1 MKANGLMGLFPL
13 LDSTDNEAK
22 ESTGDNICCSLL
34 KCSNYKGQE
43 LKWIEKQV
51 TLVESEPTTFEPT
64 RCEGC
69 AFGPH

>member
-1 MKANGLMGLFPL
+1 MGLFPL

-34 KCSNYKGQE
+34 GCSDYGEEGQE
-43 LKWIEKQV
+43 LKWIEEQV
-51 TLVESEPTTFEPT
+51 ALVESEHTTFQPT
-64 RCEGC
+64 KFEGC